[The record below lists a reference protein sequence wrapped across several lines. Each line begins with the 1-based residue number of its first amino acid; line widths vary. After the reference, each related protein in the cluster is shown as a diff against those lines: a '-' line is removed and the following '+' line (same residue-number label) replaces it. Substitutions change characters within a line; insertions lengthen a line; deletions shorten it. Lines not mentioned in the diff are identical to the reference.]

1 MSKRRVFLLTAAA
14 LIALVVV
21 IVVHSS
27 MQAPDNASA
36 PAMQTTEIL
45 AAARDL
51 PTGTIVR
58 DSDFKWIPW
67 AADAET
73 GKLYVKG
80 KADIGGLAGGVLREG
95 MHTDEPVLMGRVVQ
109 PHEQGFLAAVLTPG
123 MRAITVTLTPS
134 GEVAGFI
141 FPGDRVDVILTHRFV
156 VKNDKGDNDTIE
168 RSLSETVVTDARV
181 LALDQK
187 SDNQSTD
194 PKVAQLAT
202 LEVTS
207 QQAEKLTLAMDMA
220 GPATNNK
227 GSLSLVLRS
236 LASNVNNPNA
246 APDKTPGPTMDS
258 DVSPVFSRVVRL
270 QKVEVMR
277 GTSKSETIFQDQ
289 NQR

>member
-14 LIALVVV
+14 FIALVVV

-27 MQAPDNASA
+27 MQAPENAA
-36 PAMQTTEIL
+36 TATAVPTTEVL

-51 PTGTIVR
+51 PTGTIIKE
-58 DSDFKWIPW
+58 SDLKWIPW

-80 KADIGGLAGGVLREG
+80 KIEMSSLAGGVLREG
-95 MHTDEPVLMGRVVQ
+95 LHSDEPIVMGRIVQ

-123 MRAITVTLTPS
+123 MRAVTVTLTPS

-141 FPGDRVDVILTHRFV
+141 FPGDHVDVILTHSFTTQNE
-156 VKNDKGDNDTIE
+156 KGENDSIE
-168 RSLSETVVTDARV
+168 RALSETVVTDARV

-202 LEVTS
+202 LEVTP
-207 QQAEKLTLAMDMA
+207 QQAEKLALAMDMA
-220 GPATNNK
+220 GQASSNK
-227 GSLSLVLRS
+227 GSLTLILRS
-236 LASNVNNPNA
+236 LANTENINAVTDKNV
-246 APDKTPGPTMDS
+246 PGPVLDS
-258 DVSPVFSRVVRL
+258 DMSPVYSRVTRL
-270 QKVEVMR
+270 QRVEVMR
-277 GTSKSETIFQDQ
+277 GNNKTEAIFQDQ
-289 NQR
+289 K